1 MRLDMGK
8 KTKNTGPNFIIRDIL
23 SINFCTKLVRVYRAD
38 NITFVVVYST
48 ILKMRQAEERRNRN
62 IGLYSMCVYN
72 PMCDPC
78 DISLPLHNLR
88 QI

>member
-1 MRLDMGK
+1 MGK

-48 ILKMRQAEERRNRN
+48 ILKMRQAEERRNRMERQSDN
-62 IGLYSMCVYN
+62 E
-72 PMCDPC
+72 
-78 DISLPLHNLR
+78 ISALKLSA
-88 QI
+88 QYK